1 MVCSLTRGWRYNA
14 GMIGERKEASE
25 NPYRHLRLEGTRDA
39 LVVFFLSPKIVTDDD
54 IEQVG
59 GELLTAADTAARID
73 MPLSFRA
80 VQMISSALV
89 GKVVLL
95 NKKMRATGTPLSLC
109 DMSPMVAEVFRSVLP
124 GD

>member
-1 MVCSLTRGWRYNA
+1 
-14 GMIGERKEASE
+14 MIGERKEASE

-39 LVVFFLSPKIVTDDD
+39 LVVFFLSPKIVTEDD

-73 MPLSFRA
+73 MPLALSFRA

-89 GKVVLL
+89 GKVVLM